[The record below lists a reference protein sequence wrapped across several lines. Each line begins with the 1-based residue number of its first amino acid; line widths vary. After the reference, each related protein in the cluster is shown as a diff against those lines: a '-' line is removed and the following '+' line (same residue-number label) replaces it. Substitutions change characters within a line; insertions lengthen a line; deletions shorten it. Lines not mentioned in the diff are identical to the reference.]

1 MKLKIKKPVNIYDK
15 RYDVGDE
22 YEPTEND
29 IPLIIR
35 LNEKGFI
42 NPLTREELLRFIDGS
57 YFEMKSKKKKE
68 EK

>member
-1 MKLKIKKPVNIYDK
+1 MKLKIKKPVNIYGK

-22 YEPTEND
+22 YEPTKSD
-29 IPLIIR
+29 IPVIIR

-42 NPLTREELLRFIDGS
+42 KPLTKEELLRFIDGS
-57 YFEMKSKKKKE
+57 YFEKKSKKKKE